1 MAELDYILGVSFG
14 ILSGVLSNFGNVLE
28 KKAVISIPKEERD
41 ENFGKKL
48 LKNPIWLTGF
58 ILAMIIDPIFMF
70 VGQSLLGADIG
81 PTLVPGLMASGLIVL
96 AIGSAKIV
104 GESLEKI
111 DIIGIIL
118 MIIGISFLGIS
129 NLESG
134 EVDVTDQGLLVR
146 ITIFTSVMFVI
157 IIMNHFMSS
166 KIEKETYKGIILA
179 VTSGVALSLSNFWL
193 SPLIATMG
201 DVLTGKPFTGE
212 VSIIVFIVFIIAL
225 IMLLITNYY
234 GIAKL
239 QVCFKYADASKAIPI
254 QQVPMQIVPLF
265 VYFVI
270 FLRSPNPLSAIL
282 LITGVILIICSGF
295 LLGKRQAALEEIL

>member
-1 MAELDYILGVSFG
+1 LAELDYILGVSFG

-118 MIIGISFLGIS
+118 MIVGISFLGFS

-134 EVDVTDQGLLVR
+134 DVDVTDQGLLVR
-146 ITIFTSVMFVI
+146 ITIFTSVMFAI
-157 IIMNHFMSS
+157 MIMNRFMSS
-166 KIEKETYKGIILA
+166 KIERKTYKGIMLA

-239 QVCFKYADASKAIPI
+239 QVCFKFQFNRFQCK
-254 QQVPMQIVPLF
+254 
-265 VYFVI
+265 
-270 FLRSPNPLSAIL
+270 
-282 LITGVILIICSGF
+282 
-295 LLGKRQAALEEIL
+295 